1 MDRWLLGLLLLCL
14 SGSVLAANALS
25 AQCPDGFSPRFQRL
39 SLEQGLSQSVVNS
52 VVQDADGFLWFG
64 TQDGLNR
71 YDGYGFL
78 VLRRNAED
86 PHSLPDNHI
95 NVLSAEANGTL
106 WIGTA
111 NGLARMPRGADQI
124 ESIPAAQLPSEYI
137 LSLLVD
143 AAGRVWIG
151 TTEGLV
157 LHQPDTGTFRTIVG
171 SNARRLPDEHIRAMI
186 WLGEELW
193 FGTARGIYRYHL
205 GRDQLDE
212 QPLLPDRNITSL
224 LLRADGQLVIG
235 SQNGAFVRSADG
247 RAVERLPVELPSAFV
262 QSLIEDD
269 EGRLWIGTAGGL
281 VVMWP
286 DATHCVLSRQPGQ
299 NDSLSVSDVLT
310 LFRDRSGVV
319 WVGTYAGGINKWNS
333 QTSLFR
339 HYLSAEQL
347 PEEISSNTVSALLR
361 DRQQGLW
368 FGTTDSGLLHWQQGQ
383 WHQIPL
389 LSGERDARKR
399 GEALAVHAL
408 TEDQHGRLWIGTFGA
423 GLFVLNPESGQIR
436 QLDFRN
442 EDIASLSSSYVLS
455 VFEDHQGELWVGTEN
470 GLDLVRESATGTLY
484 FRRFGAQL
492 PIGFQAIDT
501 EVMAIAE
508 DYDGQLWIGGMG
520 GLIRIDRDRDAM
532 TLYQHDAA
540 NRNSLS
546 GNSVTAI
553 RLAPDGDIWAATTD
567 GLNRVHRNVD
577 GNYEIT
583 RYGANEGLPTGT
595 IYSILPGSDGELWL
609 SSSSGLI
616 RFQPATP
623 YAIAYRSENGLPSDE
638 FNIGASYLSADGELL
653 FGGINGAVGFYPHM
667 LQKPAANARVV
678 FTGFRKFDQPQ
689 SLSFTAQPRP
699 FLQLN
704 SDERVVAFD
713 VAVLDFSAPDRNRFR
728 YRVKGLHEQWISLSS
743 SHTITLTGLDAG
755 RYQLQVQGAP
765 ATGLWSSET
774 LTLDLLVRSP
784 SWTVHTSYGS
794 IIAGIVLLGSALSLW
809 WWRRVRLQLRNRQE
823 VLQQLATQ
831 QQTATQALQEHMR
844 YLENMQ
850 EQCNQLELQ
859 RDELQRRLLESQYR
873 DPLTNLPSRRMAFTL
888 FSGYAKD
895 QKSRAL
901 ILVDADG
908 MGFINEQYGYQA
920 GDSVLAQLGDLLQRV
935 CRQGDEI
942 MRWDSDV
949 FLLICEVASLEE
961 ARMLA
966 ERIRASVLQQAFTL
980 SERRHIDLTCSIG
993 FALWPLVPGVESE
1006 QRWEASLGFAREAL
1020 TLAKHFSRNA
1030 WFGLVASPTIPE
1042 TELSLARRE
1051 LAREWVKSG
1060 WLVVTSSLPQPNQ
1073 LLQEWPER

>member
-1 MDRWLLGLLLLCL
+1 MDRWFLGLLLLCL
-14 SGSVLAANALS
+14 SGSLWAFDAPT

-78 VLRRNAED
+78 VLRRNPED
-86 PHSLPDNHI
+86 PYSLPDNHI
-95 NVLSAEANGTL
+95 NVLTTEPNGTL

-111 NGLARMPRGADQI
+111 NGLARRPRGADQI
-124 ESIPAAQLPSEYI
+124 ERVPASQLTSEYI
-137 LSLLVD
+137 LSLLSD
-143 AAGRVWIG
+143 AAGRLWIG

-157 LHQPDTGTFRTIVG
+157 LHQPETGTYRTIVG
-171 SNARRLPDEHIRAMI
+171 SNARRLPDEHVRAMI
-186 WLGEELW
+186 WIGDELW
-193 FGTARGIYRYHL
+193 FGTARGIYRYHV

-212 QPLLPDRNITSL
+212 QPLLPERNITSL

-235 SQNGAFVRSADG
+235 TQNGAFVRSADG
-247 RAVERLPVELPSAFV
+247 RAVERLAAELPSAFV
-262 QSLIEDD
+262 QSLIEDN

-281 VVMWP
+281 VVLGP
-286 DATHCVLSRQPGQ
+286 DGSRCVLSRQPGQ

-310 LFRDRSGVV
+310 LFRDRSGVI

-333 QTSLFR
+333 QTAVFQ
-339 HYLSAEQL
+339 HYLPAEQL
-347 PEEISSNTVSALLR
+347 PPGVSSNTVSALLR
-361 DRQQGLW
+361 DRQQQLW
-368 FGTTDSGLLHWQQGQ
+368 FGTTDSGLLRRQHGQWQQV
-383 WHQIPL
+383 PL
-389 LSGERDARKR
+389 LSAEGTNRQRA
-399 GEALAVHAL
+399 EALAVHAL
-408 TEDQHGRLWIGTFGA
+408 TEDQHGRLWVGTFGA
-423 GLFVLNPESGQIR
+423 GLFVLNPDGGPTR
-436 QLDFRN
+436 QYDFRN
-442 EDIASLSSSYVLS
+442 EDIASLSSSYVLT
-455 VFEDHQGELWVGTEN
+455 VFEDHQGEIWVGTEN
-470 GLDLVRESATGTLY
+470 GLDLVRESANGVMH

-492 PIGFQAIDT
+492 PVGFQAIDT

-520 GLIRIDRDRDAM
+520 GLVRIDRDRDAM
-532 TLYQHDAA
+532 TLYQHDAD

-553 RLAPDGDIWAATTD
+553 RLAPDGDIWVATTD

-583 RYGANEGLPTGT
+583 RFGASDGLPTGT
-595 IYSILPGSDGELWL
+595 IYGILPGVDGELWL

-638 FNIGASYLSADGELL
+638 FNIGASFLSADGELL
-653 FGGINGAVGFYPHM
+653 FGGINGVVGFLPQM
-667 LQKPAANARVV
+667 LQKPAADARVV

-728 YRVKGLHEQWISLSS
+728 YRVKGLHEQWITLSS

-765 ATGLWSSET
+765 ATGLWSNET

-784 SWTVHTSYGS
+784 FWSVHTSYGS
-794 IIAGIVLLGSALSLW
+794 IIAGMVLFGSALSFW
-809 WWRRVRLQLRNRQE
+809 WWRRVRMQLRNRQE
-823 VLQQLATQ
+823 LLQQLAMQ
-831 QQTATQALQEHMR
+831 QQAATQTLQEHQR
-844 YLENMQ
+844 YLESLQ

-859 RDELQRRLLESQYR
+859 RDELQRRLLENQYR
-873 DPLTNLPSRRMAFTL
+873 DPLTNLPSRRMASTL
-888 FSGYAKD
+888 FAGYAND

-993 FALWPLVPGVESE
+993 FALWPLVADSDSE

-1020 TLAKHFSRNA
+1020 ALAKHFSRNA
-1030 WFGLVASPTIPE
+1030 WFGLVAAPTLPAS
-1042 TELSLARRE
+1042 ELPMARRE
-1051 LAREWVKSG
+1051 LAREWVKTG

>member
-1 MDRWLLGLLLLCL
+1 MDRWFLGLLLLCL
-14 SGSVLAANALS
+14 SGSLGAANAPT

-78 VLRRNAED
+78 VLRRNPED
-86 PHSLPDNHI
+86 PYSLPDNHI
-95 NVLSAEANGTL
+95 NVLTTEPNGTL

-111 NGLARMPRGADQI
+111 NGLARRPRGADQI
-124 ESIPAAQLPSEYI
+124 ERIPASQLTSEYI
-137 LSLLVD
+137 LSLLSD
-143 AAGRVWIG
+143 AAGRLWIG

-157 LHQPDTGTFRTIVG
+157 LHQPETGTYRTIVG
-171 SNARRLPDEHIRAMI
+171 SNARRLPDEHVRAMI
-186 WLGEELW
+186 WLGDELW
-193 FGTARGIYRYHL
+193 FGTARGIYRYHV

-212 QPLLPDRNITSL
+212 QPLLPERNVTSL

-235 SQNGAFVRSADG
+235 TQNGAFVRSADG
-247 RAVERLPVELPSAFV
+247 RAVERLAAELPSAFV
-262 QSLIEDD
+262 QSLIEDN

-281 VVMWP
+281 VVLGS
-286 DATHCVLSRQPGQ
+286 DGSRCVLSRQPGQ
-299 NDSLSVSDVLT
+299 SDSLSVSDVLT
-310 LFRDRSGVV
+310 LFRDHSGVI

-333 QTSLFR
+333 QTALFQ

-347 PEEISSNTVSALLR
+347 PPGVSSNTVSALLR
-361 DRQQGLW
+361 DRQQQLW
-368 FGTTDSGLLHWQQGQ
+368 FGTTDSGLLRRQHGQWQQV
-383 WHQIPL
+383 PL
-389 LSGERDARKR
+389 LSAEGASRQR

-408 TEDQHGRLWIGTFGA
+408 TEDQHGRLWVGTFGA
-423 GLFVLNPESGQIR
+423 GLFVLNPDGGPSR
-436 QLDFRN
+436 QFDFRN
-442 EDIASLSSSYVLS
+442 EDIASLSSSYVLT
-455 VFEDHQGELWVGTEN
+455 VFEDHQGEIWVGTEN
-470 GLDLVRESATGTLY
+470 GLDLVRESANGVMH

-492 PIGFQAIDT
+492 PVGFQAIDT

-520 GLIRIDRDRDAM
+520 GLVRIDRDREAM
-532 TLYQHDAA
+532 TLYQHDAD

-553 RLAPDGDIWAATTD
+553 RLAPDGDIWVATTD

-583 RYGANEGLPTGT
+583 RFGASDGLPTGT
-595 IYSILPGSDGELWL
+595 IYGILPGVDGELWL

-638 FNIGASYLSADGELL
+638 FNIGASFLSADGELL
-653 FGGINGAVGFYPHM
+653 FGGINGVVGFLPQM
-667 LQKPAANARVV
+667 LQKPAADARVV

-713 VAVLDFSAPDRNRFR
+713 VAVLDFSSPDRNRFR
-728 YRVKGLHEQWISLSS
+728 YRVKGLHEQWITLSS

-765 ATGLWSSET
+765 ATGLWSNET

-784 SWTVHTSYGS
+784 FWSVHTSYGS
-794 IIAGIVLLGSALSLW
+794 IIAGMVLFGSVLSFW
-809 WWRRVRLQLRNRQE
+809 WWRRVRMQLRNRQE
-823 VLQQLATQ
+823 LLQQLAMQ
-831 QQTATQALQEHMR
+831 QQTATQTLQEHQR
-844 YLENMQ
+844 YLESLQ

-859 RDELQRRLLESQYR
+859 RDELQRRLLENQYR
-873 DPLTNLPSRRMAFTL
+873 DPLTNLPSRRMASTL
-888 FSGYAKD
+888 FAGYAND

-993 FALWPLVPGVESE
+993 FALWPLVSESDSE

-1020 TLAKHFSRNA
+1020 ALAKHFSRNA
-1030 WFGLVASPTIPE
+1030 WFGLVAAPTLPAS
-1042 TELSLARRE
+1042 ELPLARRE
-1051 LAREWVKSG
+1051 LARDWVKSG
-1060 WLVVTSSLPQPNQ
+1060 WLVVTSSLPQPSQ